1 VLHILRIE
9 RHSVTAGPFEQG
21 GCSLDVR
28 NAFPVSSGPAL
39 DHTAGTQSGA
49 IMSEAEI
56 ELAVQPLESAR
67 ALPAR
72 YYTGAQSHE
81 LDRRN
86 VLSRSW
92 QLLAHTS
99 QLAQPGDHV
108 VGDIA
113 GVPLLIVH
121 GDDGR
126 LRALHNVCRHRAGP
140 LALCDGRGAKRL
152 RCHYHGWT
160 YALDGQLL
168 SAPEMQ
174 GAAGFDV
181 ASVRLPQGRVAVW
194 RGLVFA
200 SLDADAP
207 PLEELL
213 EGMDARLGGHA
224 IERHAFHAR
233 ESYDIACNW
242 KTYIDNYLEGYH
254 VPHIH
259 PELNRMLDY
268 RSYVVETSRWHSL
281 QHSPLDSGDALYGS
295 GEALYWFVWPNTML
309 NVMPGRMQTNRVLP
323 IAPDRCRVVFDY
335 FYPAGEANVEARHAR
350 DREFSDLV
358 QREDVDMCEHV
369 QRGLACGSYVAGR
382 LNPLRENGVHHFHE
396 LLREAY
402 RREPASR

>member
-1 VLHILRIE
+1 
-9 RHSVTAGPFEQG
+9 
-21 GCSLDVR
+21 
-28 NAFPVSSGPAL
+28 
-39 DHTAGTQSGA
+39 
-49 IMSEAEI
+49 MSTSESDSESD
-56 ELAVQPLESAR
+56 LAAQPLERAH

-72 YYTGAQSHE
+72 FYAGEANHVLE
-81 LDRRN
+81 RRA
-86 VLSRSW
+86 VFAGSW
-92 QLLAHTS
+92 QLLAHAS
-99 QLAQPGDHV
+99 QLTQAGDHV
-108 VGDIA
+108 VGEIA
-113 GVPLLIVH
+113 GVPLLLVR
-121 GDDGR
+121 GTDGE

-168 SAPEMQ
+168 SAPEMP
-174 GAAGFDV
+174 GAPDFDIG
-181 ASVRLPQGRVAVW
+181 AIRLPQARVAAW

-200 SLDADAP
+200 SLDERAP
-207 PLEELL
+207 PLDELL
-213 EGMDARLGGHA
+213 DGMDARLADHA
-224 IERHAFHAR
+224 IEHYCFHAR

-242 KTYIDNYLEGYH
+242 KTYVDNYLEGYH

-281 QHSPLDSGDALYGS
+281 QHSPLESGDALYGS

-323 IAPDRCRVVFDY
+323 LGPERCRIVFDY
-335 FYPAGEANVEARHAR
+335 FYPPDAPGLTERHRQDQA
-350 DREFSDLV
+350 FSDLV

-369 QRGLACGSYVAGR
+369 QRGLASGSYVAGR

-402 RREPASR
+402 RQA